1 MTTPTRFTRVAAGSV
16 LAAATVLALTACS
29 SAGPAASTAPTT
41 TAAQGDAQ
49 ILAIGQ
55 RYSQCVRDHGISTF
69 PDMVLVA
76 GQLTLPDNA
85 AGDAA
90 DAALRANPAA
100 RDACGPILSELPP
113 AAQKNHVPT
122 AQDRANLVQYARCIR
137 AHGVPEWPDPN
148 ADGAFPIAGTPLSAQ
163 AKSARVLNAEQAC
176 RQYWSAGI
184 PEK

>member
-1 MTTPTRFTRVAAGSV
+1 MTTPTRFTRLAAGV
-16 LAAATVLALTACS
+16 AIATATIALAACS
-29 SAGPAASTAPTT
+29 SAGTTTAPTT

-69 PDMVLVA
+69 PDMVIIA

-100 RDACGPILSELPP
+100 RDACGPILSELP
-113 AAQKNHVPT
+113 AGAQKNAAPT
-122 AQDRANLVQYARCIR
+122 AQDRANLLSYARCIR
-137 AHGVPEWPDPN
+137 QHGVPEWPDPN
-148 ADGAFPIAGTPLSAQ
+148 ADGAFPIAGTPLAAQ

-176 RQYWSAGI
+176 RQYWSGGI